1 MGPRKAIG
9 FQSVRLPSY
18 RKDESGPSK
27 LLGTEPR
34 YPLSATF
41 SLRVPP
47 FVSCDIFFCKSWLAF
62 TWPAAATGSSLLD
75 SQVDY
80 KTQMPLNSISEL
92 WLCTCP

>member
-1 MGPRKAIG
+1 MFTHLSKFGGNVLPCDLSFLMGPRKAIG
-9 FQSVRLPSY
+9 FQSVWLPSY

-47 FVSCDIFFCKSWLAF
+47 FVSYDFFFFAKA
-62 TWPAAATGSSLLD
+62 G
-75 SQVDY
+75 
-80 KTQMPLNSISEL
+80 
-92 WLCTCP
+92 